1 MLFESLSRLNSEGLT
16 KIFGGL
22 ESFWQLKPKS
32 AKGGKMQEKPE
43 HKNNAP
49 DQENGAPEQVVK
61 LQETLEK
68 VKSLEEEIDKLKSSL
83 SAQLMDN
90 ARIIQIAN
98 REKENMA
105 QKTRKEVANLLIPV
119 ADDLERAMSMLGETG
134 QDANCRGPVE
144 FILKSL
150 SNALSQM
157 GLKVVDPIG
166 EKFDPHKFEL
176 GGQEEG
182 KGEEDTVCRVL
193 RKGYSIGEEI
203 IRPALVVCITKS
215 NHQKEENQ

>member
-1 MLFESLSRLNSEGLT
+1 
-16 KIFGGL
+16 
-22 ESFWQLKPKS
+22 
-32 AKGGKMQEKPE
+32 MQEKPDCG
-43 HKNNAP
+43 NNTP
-49 DQENGAPEQVVK
+49 EQETGAPEQMTQ
-61 LQETLEK
+61 LLGALEK
-68 VKSLEEEIDKLKSSL
+68 VKTLEEEIEKLKSSL

-105 QKTRKEVANLLIPV
+105 QKTRKEMANLLIPV

-134 QDANCRGPVE
+134 QDANCRAPVE

-176 GGQEEG
+176 GGQEEDD
-182 KGEEDTVCRVL
+182 GEENTVCRVL

-203 IRPALVVCITKS
+203 IRPALVVCTTKS